1 MQRIQHWIAVIF
13 SFYFAQAG
21 CGLAVFFMFLL
32 VRSDAMTNIFIG
44 AVCALFCALVI
55 FGLGLVTSLSVGP
68 DNPHLSFAAIPS
80 FALLYATAHYLLG
93 HAPGPGFFIALLAVS
108 LAHLGIMWIGWNMLG
123 EDLAI
128 A

>member
-21 CGLAVFFMFLL
+21 CALSVFLMFLL
-32 VRSDAMTNIFIG
+32 VRSGAAANIVIG
-44 AVCALFCALVI
+44 GVCALFCAMVI

-68 DNPHLSFAAIPS
+68 DNPHLAYASIPG
-80 FALLYATAHYLLG
+80 FALLYGTAHLLLG
-93 HAPGPGFFIALLAVS
+93 HAPGAGFFVALLAVS
-108 LAHLGIMWIGWNMLG
+108 LAHLAIIWIGWHVLG
-123 EDLAI
+123 RDLAV